1 MDKVLKPEKLDTDPD
16 TRDAECEWLH
26 WQKTFENF
34 LEALPTEGLDKL
46 RVLTNYVSP
55 RTYRYIRNITT
66 YNEAIDTLKGIFV
79 QPKNEI
85 YARHMLATRSQ
96 QISESV
102 AEYLRALTEL
112 SKDCNFQNVSA
123 KEYQNEYIRDSFILG
138 LNSSWIR
145 QRLLENK
152 KLTLDEMVDQAKSLE
167 TAVRNSQSYA
177 INENASVGTAPST
190 IQSNNFDV
198 GSVPDNAAMTI
209 RTMIPHSTLATIH
222 DKSYT
227 HVGYVPSTL
236 RQATALVEVGQRK
249 VRALFD
255 SGSTENYIHPRLVKS
270 LRLNVRPT
278 KNVISMA
285 SSKCSV
291 EVLGCTEMD
300 LYYNNHK
307 YCGVKFGVIDSLCAD
322 MILGLNFQT
331 LHKSVRFHYGGKKP
345 ELSICGFSSL
355 KITPPEPF
363 KHLTADC
370 HPIATKSRRYSH
382 EDRLFIRDE
391 VARLQREGIIETC
404 LSPWRAQVVV
414 VKAENRKKRLAIDYS
429 QTINKFT
436 LLDAFPLPNISE
448 LVNEIAQYRVFSTVD
463 LTSAYHQVPL
473 KHQDREFT
481 AFEAEGNL
489 YQFTRLPFGIT
500 NGVSCFQRIMKQLV
514 KEEQLRGVFPYLD
527 NITICGMTKED
538 HDKNLAAFLESA
550 KQRGLIFNESKSIWT
565 TRTLPILGYQIAE
578 GEIRPDPERLK
589 PLRQLPIPS
598 NSKELSRC
606 MGFFSYYSRWI
617 PNFSNRIRSLTKSTS
632 FPLTDTAIGAFYE
645 LKQLIENAVLIAV
658 DENIPFELE
667 TDASDIAIAATLN
680 QSGRPVAF
688 FSRTLHG
695 SELKHPSVEKE
706 AMAIVEAVRHWRHF
720 LTGRRFIMKTDQK
733 SVSYMFDLRHK
744 GKIKNEKITR
754 WRIELSGY
762 SFDIAYKPGK
772 DNVAPDTLSRISCA
786 LPSTNILTKLHDA
799 LCHPGISI
807 FAHFVRV
814 RNLPYSTE
822 DVKRTVLNCRV
833 CREIKPKYYRPE
845 AGTLVKA
852 TQPFERLSIDFKGP
866 LPSNNRNKYFLCVID
881 EFSRF
886 PFAIPTPDVS
896 TASVIKSLT
905 PLFAVFG
912 MPAYIHTDRG
922 SAFMS
927 CEFKRFLQEKG
938 VSHSRTTPYNPSANG
953 QVERSLLCTATNATP
968 HERLFNFARRSTTG
982 YAVPTW
988 LTNSKIVLLKRQ
1000 IRRNKSDP
1008 YVDEVELLDANRHY
1022 AHIRYSDGKTS
1033 TVSTK
1038 HLAPCGDGT
1047 SFGSENNGSSSDNQ
1061 HSQLPVKQADT
1072 ADSDYVPKI
1081 SHPVINQSEIQEGEE
1096 KSNIPGDDE
1105 KRETSPMKK
1114 IDTPAPRR
1122 STREKRPIDRLHY
1135 YE

>member
-16 TRDAECEWLH
+16 IRDAECEWLH

-123 KEYQNEYIRDSFILG
+123 KEYQNEYIRDSFIRG

-177 INENASVGTAPST
+177 INENASVGAAPST

-198 GSVPDNAAMTI
+198 GLVPDNAAMTI
-209 RTMIPHSTLATIH
+209 RSKCFFCGNSRHPRSKCPAREVVCFKCQKKGHFAKVCRGRTISNNDSSSRIDISAMIPHSTLATIH

-448 LVNEIAQYRVFSTVD
+448 LVFKLSFK
-463 LTSAYHQVPL
+463 LML
-473 KHQDREFT
+473 GLFT
-481 AFEAEGNL
+481 
-489 YQFTRLPFGIT
+489 
-500 NGVSCFQRIMKQLV
+500 
-514 KEEQLRGVFPYLD
+514 
-527 NITICGMTKED
+527 
-538 HDKNLAAFLESA
+538 
-550 KQRGLIFNESKSIWT
+550 
-565 TRTLPILGYQIAE
+565 
-578 GEIRPDPERLK
+578 
-589 PLRQLPIPS
+589 
-598 NSKELSRC
+598 
-606 MGFFSYYSRWI
+606 
-617 PNFSNRIRSLTKSTS
+617 
-632 FPLTDTAIGAFYE
+632 
-645 LKQLIENAVLIAV
+645 IE
-658 DENIPFELE
+658 
-667 TDASDIAIAATLN
+667 
-680 QSGRPVAF
+680 
-688 FSRTLHG
+688 
-695 SELKHPSVEKE
+695 
-706 AMAIVEAVRHWRHF
+706 
-720 LTGRRFIMKTDQK
+720 
-733 SVSYMFDLRHK
+733 
-744 GKIKNEKITR
+744 
-754 WRIELSGY
+754 
-762 SFDIAYKPGK
+762 
-772 DNVAPDTLSRISCA
+772 
-786 LPSTNILTKLHDA
+786 
-799 LCHPGISI
+799 
-807 FAHFVRV
+807 
-814 RNLPYSTE
+814 
-822 DVKRTVLNCRV
+822 
-833 CREIKPKYYRPE
+833 
-845 AGTLVKA
+845 
-852 TQPFERLSIDFKGP
+852 
-866 LPSNNRNKYFLCVID
+866 RNK
-881 EFSRF
+881 
-886 PFAIPTPDVS
+886 
-896 TASVIKSLT
+896 
-905 PLFAVFG
+905 
-912 MPAYIHTDRG
+912 
-922 SAFMS
+922 
-927 CEFKRFLQEKG
+927 
-938 VSHSRTTPYNPSANG
+938 
-953 QVERSLLCTATNATP
+953 
-968 HERLFNFARRSTTG
+968 
-982 YAVPTW
+982 
-988 LTNSKIVLLKRQ
+988 
-1000 IRRNKSDP
+1000 
-1008 YVDEVELLDANRHY
+1008 
-1022 AHIRYSDGKTS
+1022 
-1033 TVSTK
+1033 
-1038 HLAPCGDGT
+1038 
-1047 SFGSENNGSSSDNQ
+1047 
-1061 HSQLPVKQADT
+1061 
-1072 ADSDYVPKI
+1072 
-1081 SHPVINQSEIQEGEE
+1081 
-1096 KSNIPGDDE
+1096 
-1105 KRETSPMKK
+1105 
-1114 IDTPAPRR
+1114 
-1122 STREKRPIDRLHY
+1122 
-1135 YE
+1135 